1 MTSPVATGVFGLASA
16 ASWGAGDFS
25 GGLATR
31 RAPVFTVAGV
41 AKGASFVAMV
51 ICALG
56 WAEPFPS
63 RAALAWGGAAGLG
76 GALGLL
82 CLYQGLALGTMS
94 IVAPLSAVIAACIPV
109 GFAALYQGL
118 PSGWQAAG
126 FGLAFLGVWFVSAP
140 DEPAPP
146 GQSAESIDDRRT
158 TTGLILA
165 VLAGLGFGTFYICI
179 SRARTAGVFWPLAAT
194 QFITLLVVLAAA
206 GGAALFRNR
215 AAGLP
220 MARAVLLRLVL
231 LMLLAGL
238 LDAGGNAF
246 FVLAEHAGRL
256 DAAAV
261 LASLYPASTVVLAR
275 TLLKERVSR
284 RQALGVAA
292 ALLSIPLI
300 AG

>member
-1 MTSPVATGVFGLASA
+1 MTSPVATGLFGLASA
-16 ASWGAGDFS
+16 TSWGAGDFS

-41 AKGASFVAMV
+41 AKSASFVAMV
-51 ICALG
+51 ICGLG

-94 IVAPLSAVIAACIPV
+94 IVAPLSAIIAACIPA

-140 DEPAPP
+140 DKPAAP
-146 GQSAESIDDRRT
+146 GQNAASIDEGRK

-179 SRARTAGVFWPLAAT
+179 SRARTAGVFWTLAAT
-194 QFITLLVVLAAA
+194 QFTTLLVVLAAA
-206 GGAALFRNR
+206 CGAALFRHR
-215 AAGLP
+215 TTGLP
-220 MARAVLLRLVL
+220 TARVVLLPLFL
-231 LMLLAGL
+231 LMVLAGL
-238 LDAGGNAF
+238 LDAGGNTF

-256 DAAAV
+256 DVAAV

-275 TLLKERVSR
+275 TLLKEHVSR

-292 ALLSIPLI
+292 ALVSIPLI